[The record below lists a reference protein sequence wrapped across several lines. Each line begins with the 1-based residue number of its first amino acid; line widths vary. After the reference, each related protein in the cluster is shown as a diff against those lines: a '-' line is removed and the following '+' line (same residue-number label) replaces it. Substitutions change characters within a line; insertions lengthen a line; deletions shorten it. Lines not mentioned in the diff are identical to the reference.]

1 MADQTQL
8 AWTATPTAFGTLTN
22 LHSLADGNI
31 WNSGVIASGSPTD
44 MIIQISYNLVFNTGP
59 AAGDYLAFWVIGN
72 DDDGSTP
79 YWPAGIS
86 ETEGEI
92 TTGTTPLIETVL
104 AAVGQPHHIHPFR
117 ATAPVTFRGT
127 FFAHNFTP
135 DWQLLIRA
143 VGEALSAS
151 GNVVRYRYATPQI
164 VSV

>member
-44 MIIQISYNLVFNTGP
+44 MIVQISYNLVFNATP
-59 AAGDYLAFWVIGN
+59 VAGDYLAFWVIGN
-72 DDDGSTP
+72 DDDGTP
-79 YWPAGIS
+79 YWPGSIS

-92 TTGTTPLIETVL
+92 STAANIAAAL
-104 AAVGQPHHIHPFR
+104 AAAGQPHHIH
-117 ATAPVTFRGT
+117 AWQASHGTTFRGT

-143 VGEALSAS
+143 VGEVLAAS
-151 GNVVRYRYATPQI
+151 GNVVRYRYATPQV